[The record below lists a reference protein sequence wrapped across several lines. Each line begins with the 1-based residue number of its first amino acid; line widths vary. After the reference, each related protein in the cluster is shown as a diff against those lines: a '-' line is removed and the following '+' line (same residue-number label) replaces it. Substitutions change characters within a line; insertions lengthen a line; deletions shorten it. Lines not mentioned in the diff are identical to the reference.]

1 MLIAYEISLIM
12 PRHLVSEQLHQHSQ
26 YYVCVDSQSYGSCS
40 LERLKKEGS
49 WTTLGLEFNMQL
61 VESLRY
67 LTCGVGCPFCGMV
80 MGKRTTKPKNSMSQ
94 PVNRK
99 WHIHKWYKQVF
110 FLIYISFNKVH
121 FDVSLGNHEA
131 LAFVLTPH
139 RHKS

>member
-1 MLIAYEISLIM
+1 MPVFSLWRLLPDKISKEHLLLLIAYEISLIM

-26 YYVCVDSQSYGSCS
+26 YYVFVDSQSYGSCS

-67 LTCGVGCPFCGMV
+67 LTCGVGCPFWGMV

-94 PVNRK
+94 PRHV
-99 WHIHKWYKQVF
+99 I
-110 FLIYISFNKVH
+110 
-121 FDVSLGNHEA
+121 
-131 LAFVLTPH
+131 VLSWSAT
-139 RHKS
+139 